1 MELAAFLEGDDR
13 KYNKSF
19 FNVWSDNKCYQ
30 CCEILKYKTE
40 LDKSSMP
47 IKGIFPSVEH
57 INTMEIYL
65 KLIKYS

>member
-1 MELAAFLEGDDR
+1 MFDQII
-13 KYNKSF
+13 
-19 FNVWSDNKCYQ
+19 KCYQ
-30 CCEILKYKTE
+30 CYEILKYNTE

-57 INTMEIYL
+57 INTTEIYL